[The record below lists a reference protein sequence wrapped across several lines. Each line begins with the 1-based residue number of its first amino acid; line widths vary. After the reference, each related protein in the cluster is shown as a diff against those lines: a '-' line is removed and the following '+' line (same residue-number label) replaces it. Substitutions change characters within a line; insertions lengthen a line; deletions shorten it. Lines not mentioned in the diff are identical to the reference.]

1 MRSSWPWGIDFSA
14 VCRSRPFAPC
24 RPTAGWVFAETR
36 HRHPDADGRDLVVA
50 MFGDIA
56 AESSVDTLVP
66 AFEKFR
72 PDLVVDEAFDVGAG
86 VAADV
91 LGIPAAAFVVG
102 MFEPA
107 VPVLHATAART
118 STAPK
123 DTVPSVMYTLGR
135 TR

>member
-1 MRSSWPWGIDFSA
+1 
-14 VCRSRPFAPC
+14 
-24 RPTAGWVFAETR
+24 
-36 HRHPDADGRDLVVA
+36 